1 MLFFPGS
8 FDPFTKG
15 HEDIVLRGLKM
26 FDEIIVCIGHNSK
39 KANRYFDIELM
50 EQKINETFENVP
62 QVSVLVYNRLTAHCT
77 NTMQSLF

>member
-1 MLFFPGS
+1 
-8 FDPFTKG
+8 
-15 HEDIVLRGLKM
+15 M

-62 QVSVLVYNRLTAHCT
+62 QVSVLVYNRLTAHLAT
-77 NTMQSLF
+77 EYDAKFV